1 MNVVAVI
8 IVLAVLGVGGYSLSI
23 YYILHPV
30 DRIEYKYIEN
40 NECSHLINSESDFVT
55 CGTSNGNSMN
65 YPNGSLHL
73 YIEPENIEVG
83 DVIVFYPEEN
93 KSIIH
98 RVVDIYEEE
107 NITYYT
113 TKGDNNNRT
122 DDYKVIKDM
131 IKYECV
137 ATLYMKETNTT

>member
-1 MNVVAVI
+1 
-8 IVLAVLGVGGYSLSI
+8 
-23 YYILHPV
+23 
-30 DRIEYKYIEN
+30 
-40 NECSHLINSESDFVT
+40 
-55 CGTSNGNSMN
+55 MN

>member
-1 MNVVAVI
+1 M
-8 IVLAVLGVGGYSLSI
+8 
-23 YYILHPV
+23 
-30 DRIEYKYIEN
+30 
-40 NECSHLINSESDFVT
+40 
-55 CGTSNGNSMN
+55 
-65 YPNGSLHL
+65 

-122 DDYKVIKDM
+122 DNYKVIKDM